1 MSRLVGCDYTCQR
14 KKNIV
19 KLRDLYE
26 KELNNYYNSYS
37 TYLKYKY
44 DNSGDRAWKKNYAET
59 TLRPKV
65 VAINK
70 NLNDILRQLKR
81 NINYTNKMINR
92 HKRLVTNKTS
102 SVMQKNKTIKHQD
115 NYIEDRNV
123 DLLSKNRQVEF
134 SKERNSYK
142 RMMLIVLV
150 IINLILI
157 ALFYYLVMK
166 N

>member
-1 MSRLVGCDYTCQR
+1 M
-14 KKNIV
+14 
-19 KLRDLYE
+19 E
-26 KELNNYYNSYS
+26 
-37 TYLKYKY
+37 
-44 DNSGDRAWKKNYAET
+44 KNYAET

-92 HKRLVTNKTS
+92 HKRLVTSKTS

-115 NYIEDRNV
+115 NYIEDRNI

>member
-1 MSRLVGCDYTCQR
+1 MSKLVGCDYTCQR

-26 KELNNYYNSYS
+26 KELNNYYNAYS
-37 TYLKYKY
+37 TYLQYKY
-44 DNSGDRAWKKNYAET
+44 DNSSDRAWKKNYAET

-65 VAINK
+65 VGINK
-70 NLNDILRQLKR
+70 NLNKILRQLKR
-81 NINYTNKMINR
+81 NINYTNKLINR
-92 HKRLVTNKTS
+92 HKRMVNTKSTS
-102 SVMQKNKTIKHQD
+102 VIQKNKTIKYQD
-115 NYIEDRNV
+115 NYIDDKNI

-142 RMMLIVLV
+142 RIMLIVLV
-150 IINLILI
+150 IINIILI

-166 N
+166 K